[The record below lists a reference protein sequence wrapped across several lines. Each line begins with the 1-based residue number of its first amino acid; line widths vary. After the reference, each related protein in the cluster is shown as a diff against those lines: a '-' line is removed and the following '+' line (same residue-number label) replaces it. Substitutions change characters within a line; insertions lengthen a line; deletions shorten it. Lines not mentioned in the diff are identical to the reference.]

1 MFHTAAYHS
10 IKHMLSTRYV
20 NLWGVH
26 VCIASIKL
34 VFGEFSKNYFSL
46 LDMCIIFFF
55 FISILKFTVKFQSF
69 QMYLYNVASKNGI
82 P

>member
-1 MFHTAAYHS
+1 MYVLLQLNWYLENSVKITLAYL
-10 IKHMLSTRYV
+10 I
-20 NLWGVH
+20 
-26 VCIASIKL
+26 CAS
-34 VFGEFSKNYFSL
+34 S
-46 LDMCIIFFF
+46 FF